1 MTEYKSAQELILK
14 AALCDGVSTTICP
27 STQGYRN
34 AVEVVFAKGD
44 ARSSIVIDLFFDDER
59 PVLYGLKRALFNLFE
74 YPYRDIVAKEDKR

>member
-1 MTEYKSAQELILK
+1 MIEYKSAQELILK
-14 AALCDGVSTTICP
+14 AALCDGVSTTIRP

-44 ARSSIVIDLFFDDER
+44 ARSSTVIDFVIKDER

-74 YPYRDIVAKEDKR
+74 YPYRDIVVEEN